1 MENLFWNLQKKI
13 AGFLQWWMIILQ
25 LVVPNSVVELV
36 LWVRRAVKHGKG
48 LGRIWKRRKMGL
60 PPSIFTHFYT
70 CYCLKKGSNMTKIVV
85 IICFRAF
92 FLFFSTLRDSLSPE
106 SRVKRDCF
114 KLPPNSRGL
123 KTARLWPRISSTPNE
138 TFNFSKLSLNSVNF
152 EVFDSINQFLIFHHF
167 LFYNKSLN
175 RPLKRSLW
183 AGPRGWA
190 GQDFN

>member
-1 MENLFWNLQKKI
+1 MQNLASSMLYYI
-13 AGFLQWWMIILQ
+13 QWYIGIKRSPKWPFHWVFDATILR
-25 LVVPNSVVELV
+25 S
-36 LWVRRAVKHGKG
+36 
-48 LGRIWKRRKMGL
+48 
-60 PPSIFTHFYT
+60 
-70 CYCLKKGSNMTKIVV
+70 
-85 IICFRAF
+85 FRC
-92 FLFFSTLRDSLSPE
+92 FFSSSRDRKVWLATSSLCPE
-106 SRVKRDCF
+106 SPVKRDCF

-138 TFNFSKLSLNSVNF
+138 TFNFSKLWLNSVNF